1 MESFYDNSR
10 LISRTAAVVL
20 NMAEAEDTSG
30 SYRKLSREKVEKLLR
45 EASNRASI
53 ESVGGKKRSQCW
65 KKFGFPKVDETVY
78 EDLAACYE
86 CKMVYKCSSAKGN
99 AQLNKHICST
109 SKLPKGQTTLKCSST
124 VEDKPPVKITE
135 AEKESLQI
143 DAIDAAALD
152 FSPLS
157 SFQKDGIKQLLR
169 TAARLGA
176 KYGEDLDLTEHIVD
190 RTILTRNY
198 LPKRHE
204 EIRKKLLDVLNGDPF
219 CTTTDLWQ
227 EKYTGKSYMSV
238 TLHHI
243 SPDWTLRNFIWST
256 SEYNL
261 DDHTAANIG
270 KFYLENVPDAPFRL
284 VATDN
289 TNTMPAAFRD
299 LPSDDQ
305 IGCIAHI
312 VTSDDASE
320 VKINIGA
327 AKKLVEHVRR
337 TDLQSSL
344 TKTLKQTVSTH
355 FYTYREMI
363 GSVVEGWDELATL
376 LDARNELNYL
386 ENINKILLIQT
397 SRVLKS
403 LHSCGLELEQDKKPT
418 LHRVLFLGSE
428 AEVGVP

>member
-1 MESFYDNSR
+1 
-10 LISRTAAVVL
+10 
-20 NMAEAEDTSG
+20 
-30 SYRKLSREKVEKLLR
+30 
-45 EASNRASI
+45 
-53 ESVGGKKRSQCW
+53 
-65 KKFGFPKVDETVY
+65 
-78 EDLAACYE
+78 
-86 CKMVYKCSSAKGN
+86 MVYKCSSAKGN

-219 CTTTDLWQ
+219 CTRTDLWK

-243 SPDWTLRNFIWST
+243 TLTGPCATSFGQRQSTTLMITPQPILVNFT
-256 SEYNL
+256 
-261 DDHTAANIG
+261 
-270 KFYLENVPDAPFRL
+270 
-284 VATDN
+284 
-289 TNTMPAAFRD
+289 
-299 LPSDDQ
+299 
-305 IGCIAHI
+305 
-312 VTSDDASE
+312 
-320 VKINIGA
+320 
-327 AKKLVEHVRR
+327 
-337 TDLQSSL
+337 
-344 TKTLKQTVSTH
+344 
-355 FYTYREMI
+355 
-363 GSVVEGWDELATL
+363 
-376 LDARNELNYL
+376 
-386 ENINKILLIQT
+386 
-397 SRVLKS
+397 
-403 LHSCGLELEQDKKPT
+403 
-418 LHRVLFLGSE
+418 
-428 AEVGVP
+428 